1 MSVDDPIETLYN
13 HLYSQFEEEKT
24 FDALDPLMT
33 LLRKLDPVGL
43 QMIGML
49 IDKHA
54 KKQSKLDETPF
65 GGKKESN
72 TSAKFD
78 IRQFD
83 PVFQHMLFEFTK
95 LHILKVND
103 VLNKETT
110 QLPSL
115 DTITE

>member
-13 HLYSQFEEEKT
+13 HLYSQFKEEKT
-24 FDALDPLMT
+24 FEALDPLMT

-54 KKQSKLDETPF
+54 KKQSELDETPF
-65 GGKKESN
+65 GGKKESS

-103 VLNKETT
+103 VLNKETSQPT
-110 QLPSL
+110 PLE
-115 DTITE
+115 TINE

>member
-24 FDALDPLMT
+24 FEALDPLMT

-43 QMIGML
+43 QIIGML

-54 KKQSKLDETPF
+54 KKQSELDETPF
-65 GGKKESN
+65 GGKKESS

-103 VLNKETT
+103 VLNKESNTT
-110 QLPSL
+110 NQLEPIS
-115 DTITE
+115 E